1 MEAQRG
7 EVMAE
12 AAGEA
17 EEEPGCGAGV
27 SEGFL
32 PAEGP

>member
-17 EEEPGCGAGV
+17 GAEPGCGAGV

>member
-1 MEAQRG
+1 MEAQGG

-17 EEEPGCGAGV
+17 GAEPGCGAGV